1 MHKNLSTLK
10 RRTIDVSKMIFA
22 ATIVLA
28 LACLPFSSTIQDFG
42 IRLGIV
48 MMICGA
54 IIIIAPSGFLAAL
67 YCIHQGRNYW

>member
-1 MHKNLSTLK
+1 MRKNVSVLK
-10 RRTIDVSKMIFA
+10 RRIIVVSKMTL
-22 ATIVLA
+22 ATLFVLA

-42 IRLGIV
+42 VRLGII

-54 IIIIAPSGFLAAL
+54 IVIIAASGFLAAL